1 MHADAHAP
9 GPGRK
14 PFLLGL
20 PSVPGAGERT
30 LGGAVLA
37 DARGRGRGLLEVARL
52 LHRRAVG
59 WSGLG

>member
-9 GPGRK
+9 GPGLRA
-14 PFLLGL
+14 LSARL
-20 PSVPGAGERT
+20 PSVTGAGERT
-30 LGGAVLA
+30 LGRAVLA